1 MTNLNT
7 ATNLDTVTYLD
18 WAASAPPQPPVADD
32 FQPGNPSS
40 AHAFGQRQ
48 RRALDAA
55 IAAIGAA
62 CGWPAEEVVATGG
75 ATEADHLVLYS
86 PLAYLRDSRAAF
98 GRGIVH
104 SAVEHAAV
112 AEPARQ
118 LARMGFPVQVA
129 PVGADG
135 LLDLDR
141 FAACLDDAT
150 RLVAVVAVNNETGA
164 IQPLAP
170 AAEIVRAHAARI
182 GRRIHIHTDAV
193 QALCRGLEVPVA
205 AADSAAASAHK
216 LGGPVGVGALRLR
229 GDAPLELLPRGGG
242 QQDGRRPGTENVAGM
257 RAFARQVEALAPAA
271 AGHLCRARRL
281 CERLIAGAERLRLE
295 VVPRQRV
302 ERPEHYSPY
311 IVCLAAPGVPA
322 EVLVRILSDEGIC
335 VSRGSAC
342 SSGGPK
348 TSPVL
353 RAMGVPA
360 AVAGGAF
367 RVSTGWTT
375 TEADVDRLLDAL
387 ARTLP
392 ALRAVAA

>member
-1 MTNLNT
+1 M
-7 ATNLDTVTYLD
+7 TYLD
-18 WAASAPPQPPVADD
+18 WAATAPPQPPVADD
-32 FQPGNPSS
+32 FQLGNPSS
-40 AHAFGQRQ
+40 THACGRRQ

-62 CGWPAEEVVATGG
+62 CGWPAEEIVATGG

-86 PLAYLRDSRAAF
+86 PLAHLRDSRAAF
-98 GRGIVH
+98 RRGIVH

-141 FAACLDDAT
+141 FAACLDDDT
-150 RLVAVVAVNNETGA
+150 RLVAIVAVNNETGA
-164 IQPLAP
+164 IQPLA
-170 AAEIVRAHAARI
+170 AAVEIVRAHARRV
-182 GRRIHIHTDAV
+182 GRRIHFHTDAV
-193 QALCRGLEVPVA
+193 QALCRGLRVA
-205 AADSAAASAHK
+205 VGAADSAAASAHK
-216 LGGPVGVGALRLR
+216 LGGPVGVGALWLR
-229 GDAPLELLPRGGG
+229 GDARLEPLPRGGG
-242 QQDGRRPGTENVAGM
+242 QQDGLRPGTENVAGL
-257 RAFARQVEALAPAA
+257 RAFARQAKALAPAA
-271 AGHLCRARRL
+271 AAHLRHAGRL
-281 CERLIAGAERLRLE
+281 CERLIAGARRLRLE
-295 VVPRQRV
+295 VVPRQRT
-302 ERPEHYSPY
+302 ERPAHYSPY

-322 EVLVRILSDEGIC
+322 EVLVRILSDEQIY

-342 SSGGPK
+342 ASGGQK

-353 RAMGVPA
+353 QAMGVPA
-360 AVAGGAF
+360 AAAGGAF

-375 TEADVDRLLDAL
+375 TEADIDRLLDGL

-392 ALRAVAA
+392 ALRAIAQ

>member
-1 MTNLNT
+1 M
-7 ATNLDTVTYLD
+7 TYLD
-18 WAASAPPQPPVADD
+18 WAASAPPAAPVADD
-32 FQPGNPSS
+32 YQLGNPSS
-40 AHAFGQRQ
+40 AHARGQRQ

-55 IAAIGAA
+55 IAALGAA
-62 CGWPAEEVVATGG
+62 CGWPAGEVVATGG

-98 GRGIVH
+98 RRGIVH

-118 LARMGFPVQVA
+118 LARMGFPVRVA

-135 LLDLDR
+135 LLDVDR

-164 IQPLAP
+164 VQPLA
-170 AAEIVRAHAARI
+170 AAADVVRAHARRI
-182 GRRIHIHTDAV
+182 GRRIHFHTDAV
-193 QALCRGLEVPVA
+193 QALCRGLDVPVA

-229 GDAPLELLPRGGG
+229 GDAALELLPRGGG
-242 QQDGRRPGTENVAGM
+242 QQDGRRPGTENVAGV
-257 RAFARQVEALAPAA
+257 RAFARQASALAA
-271 AGHLCRARRL
+271 AGAEHLRRARRL
-281 CERLIAGAERLRLE
+281 CERLIAGAQRLRLE
-295 VVPRQRV
+295 VVPAQRV
-302 ERPEHYSPY
+302 ERPERYSPY
-311 IVCLAAPGVPA
+311 IICLAAPAVPA
-322 EVLVRILSDEGIC
+322 EVLVRVLSDEGIY

-353 RAMGVPA
+353 SAMGVPA
-360 AVAGGAF
+360 AAAAGAF

-375 TEADVDRLLDAL
+375 TEADIDRLLDAL

-392 ALRAVAA
+392 VLRAIAS